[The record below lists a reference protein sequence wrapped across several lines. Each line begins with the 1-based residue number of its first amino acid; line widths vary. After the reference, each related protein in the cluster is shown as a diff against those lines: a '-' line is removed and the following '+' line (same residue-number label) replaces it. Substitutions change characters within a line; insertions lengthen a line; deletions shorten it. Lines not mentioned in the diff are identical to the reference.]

1 MTPTLDEHTIQL
13 FDSIKLRN
21 SLKVREAIEN
31 GADVNAR
38 NYKGDTPLRY
48 DMVFGNVDVARTL
61 IEHGA
66 EVKDKDILPEL
77 AAYGR
82 GGAEM
87 AKLLL
92 EAGAD
97 VDEATS
103 GGYTP
108 LIIAAGRGYTDIV
121 RVLLEAG
128 AKIDA
133 VGTSNKTAK
142 SLAYARGYIETAKL
156 IEKFER
162 KK

>member
-1 MTPTLDEHTIQL
+1 MTPALDEHTIQL
-13 FDSIKLRN
+13 FDAIKLRN
-21 SLKVREAIEN
+21 PEKVREAIEN

-48 DMVFGNVDVARTL
+48 AMVFGNVDVARTL

-66 EVKDKDILPEL
+66 QVKDKDILPEL

-128 AKIDA
+128 ANVHA

-142 SLAYARGYIETAKL
+142 SLAYARGYNETAKL
-156 IEKFER
+156 IEKYER

>member
-13 FDSIKLRN
+13 FDSIKQKN
-21 SLKVREAIEN
+21 PLKLQDAIDN
-31 GADVNAR
+31 DADVNAR
-38 NYKGDTPLRY
+38 NFKGDRPLRY
-48 DMVFGNVDVARTL
+48 AMVFGNVDVARIL
-61 IEHGA
+61 IQHGA

-128 AKIDA
+128 ANVHA

-156 IEKFER
+156 IEKYE
-162 KK
+162 